1 MYYIKDMTDEKHI
14 CSICGKEYV
23 GYGNNAQ
30 PVNDGRCCD
39 ECNLE
44 TVVPYRIY
52 LIREEIREEK
62 RKERENREQTNS
74 LSL

>member
-1 MYYIKDMTDEKHI
+1 MNKSNKTAEKHI

-39 ECNLE
+39 ECNLKI
-44 TVVPYRIY
+44 VVPYRIY
-52 LIREEIREEK
+52 LMRKKDREDK
-62 RKERENREQTNS
+62 S
-74 LSL
+74 MLSLCE